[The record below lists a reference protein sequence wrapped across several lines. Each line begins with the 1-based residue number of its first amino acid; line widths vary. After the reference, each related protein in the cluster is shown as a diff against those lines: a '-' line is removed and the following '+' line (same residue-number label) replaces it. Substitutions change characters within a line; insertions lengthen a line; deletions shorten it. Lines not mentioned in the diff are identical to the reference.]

1 MVRFAITGES
11 FAYNQIR
18 KMLSSVVETAGL
30 GGSMEFLKGQFDP
43 LLTKHNNNAPS

>member
-18 KMLSSVVETAGL
+18 KMISSVVEAAGL
-30 GGSMEFLKGQFDP
+30 GGNIDFLKGQFDP
-43 LLTKHNNNAPS
+43 